1 MEKMTN
7 VKALEAVLAYAEA
20 HTDAFAR
27 EVVEKVE
34 AIKDSYAKKSSS
46 RKPTK
51 RQEANVTLK
60 ESILDVLAGKGGL
73 TATQVLEALTGFE
86 DLTLPRITAQLTALK
101 KEGAVVRFVDGKK
114 ALFKVAEDGT
124 DVTDVEEA

>member
-20 HTDAFAR
+20 HTDAFTR

-34 AIKDSYAKKSSS
+34 AIKDSYVKKSSS

-60 ESILDVLAGKGGL
+60 ESILDVLAGQGGM

-86 DLTLPRITAQLTALK
+86 ELTLPRITAQLTALK

>member
-7 VKALEAVLAYAEA
+7 VKALEAILAYAEA
-20 HTDAFAR
+20 NTDAFTSD
-27 EVVEKVE
+27 VVEKVK
-34 AIKDSYAKKSSS
+34 AIKESYVKKSTS

-60 ESILDVLAGKGGL
+60 ESILDVLASQGGM

-86 DLTLPRITAQLTALK
+86 ELTLPRITAQLTALRK
-101 KEGAVVRFVDGKK
+101 NGAVVRFVDGKK
-114 ALFKVAEDGT
+114 ALFKVAED
-124 DVTDVEEA
+124 VTEVEEA